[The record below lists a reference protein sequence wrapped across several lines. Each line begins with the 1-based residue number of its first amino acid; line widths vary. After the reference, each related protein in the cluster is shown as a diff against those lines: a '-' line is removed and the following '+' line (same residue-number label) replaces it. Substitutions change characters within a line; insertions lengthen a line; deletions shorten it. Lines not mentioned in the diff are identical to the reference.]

1 MSAATTNG
9 RSRATA
15 SPSASALPG
24 FTQYLRRP
32 PVHCPGHAL
41 PVEERGGFSFDR
53 RGYTPDG
60 RSRTPLNGDVGQD
73 GEPELLAD
81 DGSFADHAR
90 ADQAFVVA
98 VQAPCVAWVLS
109 GLRQRIIQVQVGH
122 GTRRQPRRP
131 VLACLGRSGRL
142 LLMGQNWVSD
152 IYDGPYGI
160 DTPAHEVGLP
170 VSVARRSSNSG
181 APVWNAAGDRQPC
194 RTAAACAFLWARAD
208 YAAQQGPAHLSVPIA
223 GSAPNV
229 PDRN

>member
-1 MSAATTNG
+1 MTLESDGITISLGA
-9 RSRATA
+9 
-15 SPSASALPG
+15 PG

-60 RSRTPLNGDVGQD
+60 RSRTPLNGDAGQD
-73 GEPELLAD
+73 GEPEPLAD

-122 GTRRQPRRP
+122 G
-131 VLACLGRSGRL
+131 
-142 LLMGQNWVSD
+142 
-152 IYDGPYGI
+152 I

-194 RTAAACAFLWARAD
+194 RTADLARRPRTAIVT
-208 YAAQQGPAHLSVPIA
+208 QR
-223 GSAPNV
+223 
-229 PDRN
+229 DRRSRM